1 MITKDD
7 LHDALDEWILDE
19 RERLGGRPTDSQIV
33 AFLRGELE
41 PAEAARV
48 QALLAYYPELTPLLK
63 ERVGKDRAARK
74 RTAMKVYAGAATLLS
89 ILLGTDTL
97 QQRRKSIEPA
107 VPSSHHEFNTLR
119 ARGPSGVYEL
129 QAGQRRHLITLV
141 PSEPPRETPYDLEIT
156 RDSRVLWTARNVRP
170 IEDVFIV
177 DIPGQFLPPGA
188 YTMSITANGVVSDRY
203 SFRVRP

>member
-19 RERLGGRPTDSQIV
+19 RERLGGRPTDQQIV

-63 ERVGKDRAARK
+63 ERSDKDRAARK

-119 ARGPSGVYEL
+119 ARGPSAVYEL
-129 QAGQRRHLITLV
+129 KAGQQRHLITLV
-141 PSEPPRETPYDLEIT
+141 PGEPPRDTSYNLEIA
-156 RDSRVLWTARNVRP
+156 RDARVLWSATNVRP
-170 IEDVFIV
+170 VNDVFIV
-177 DIPGQFLPPGA
+177 DIPGQFLPPGT
-188 YTMSITANGVVSDRY
+188 YTLSIAADGTVIDRY
-203 SFRVRP
+203 TFNVRP